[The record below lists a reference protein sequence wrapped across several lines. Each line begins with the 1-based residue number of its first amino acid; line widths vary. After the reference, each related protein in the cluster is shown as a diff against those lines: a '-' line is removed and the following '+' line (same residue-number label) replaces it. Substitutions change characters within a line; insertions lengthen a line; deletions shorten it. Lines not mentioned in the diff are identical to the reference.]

1 VKKAEA
7 ATQELANEYLDRVA
21 ARIQERPFSIITKI
35 KKGRPHEEIIRF
47 ADTEQVDLIVM
58 CSRGYSG
65 ISRWLMG
72 SVSDRVIRGASK
84 PVLLI
89 RPEEDHDL

>member
-1 VKKAEA
+1 MKKAET
-7 ATQELANEYLDRVA
+7 ATRELANECLDRVA
-21 ARIQERPFSIITKI
+21 GCVRERPLTVSKKI
-35 KKGRPHEEIIRF
+35 KTRRPYEEIIRF
-47 ADTEQVDLIVM
+47 ADIEQVDLIVM

-72 SVSDRVIRGASK
+72 SVSDRVICGASK

-89 RPEEDHDL
+89 RPEENHDL